1 MNYRGDSSASLAQGY
16 AQYVEAADQETQAVY
31 EVRQSNADLL
41 YVQQEVQPLSSEVP
55 YVPNSIKDSLPTGSK
70 SSSSDQAQP
79 AARQRAWAI
88 PQAADHKSQSSNQA
102 NVYAYSNAE
111 QQSEAGG
118 SGQGQNLQGC
128 QDEPQSNLSPAQ
140 NSPQDWP
147 TAQQAQ
153 KQPPRGNKTTY
164 GSTTGSTQWVRPG
177 GKNAGKQLMA
187 SRGFNAP
194 IQITRVDWGVP
205 LANAQDTWGADEPE
219 PQPLPSAMPAAGVPS
234 VRRTVRPTASF
245 PPLADNDSSA
255 EMSGIP
261 APQQSRQRA
270 SRPPPPAAMHWQ
282 RMWTTDSLDHTG
294 DDVRA
299 CLHIATM
306 PDLVDESGAG
316 SLLSTV
322 YKLPSHLPEHLPWH
336 PTHLFVKNVTG

>member
-1 MNYRGDSSASLAQGY
+1 M
-16 AQYVEAADQETQAVY
+16 Y
-31 EVRQSNADLL
+31 EVGQSNADLL
-41 YVQQEVQPLSSEVP
+41 YVQQEAQPLSSEVP
-55 YVPNSIKDSLPTGSK
+55 YVPNSIQNPLPTGSK

-88 PQAADHKSQSSNQA
+88 PQATDHKSQSSNQA
-102 NVYAYSNAE
+102 SVYAYSNAE
-111 QQSEAGG
+111 QQSEG
-118 SGQGQNLQGC
+118 GQGQDPQGY
-128 QDEPQSNLSPAQ
+128 QVEPQSNVIPAQ
-140 NSPQDWP
+140 NSPQAWP

-153 KQPPRGNKTTY
+153 TLPPRSNKTTY

-177 GKNAGKQLMA
+177 GKNAGKQVMA

-205 LANAQDTWGADEPE
+205 LANAQDTWGADEPAL
-219 PQPLPSAMPAAGVPS
+219 QPLPSSMPAAGVPS
-234 VRRTVRPTASF
+234 VRRAVRPTAAF

-255 EMSGIP
+255 EVSATP
-261 APQQSRQRA
+261 APQQTRQRA
-270 SRPPPPAAMHWQ
+270 ARAPPPAAMHWQ

-299 CLHIATM
+299 CLHVATM

-322 YKLPSHLPEHLPWH
+322 LQSAFPYVCLGALHAQHIYLS
-336 PTHLFVKNVTG
+336 

>member
-1 MNYRGDSSASLAQGY
+1 M
-16 AQYVEAADQETQAVY
+16 Y
-31 EVRQSNADLL
+31 EVGQSNADLL

-55 YVPNSIKDSLPTGSK
+55 YVSSGIQNALPTGSK
-70 SSSSDQAQP
+70 SSSSHQVQP
-79 AARQRAWAI
+79 ATCQQAWGV

-102 NVYAYSNAE
+102 SVYAYSTAE
-111 QQSEAGG
+111 QQSETGR
-118 SGQGQNLQGC
+118 SGQRQDPQGY
-128 QDEPQSNLSPAQ
+128 QVEPQSNLIPAQ

-153 KQPPRGNKTTY
+153 TQPLRSNKTAY
-164 GSTTGSTQWVRPG
+164 GSTAGSTQWVRPG
-177 GKNAGKQLMA
+177 GKNAGKQVMA

-205 LANAQDTWGADEPE
+205 LANAQDTWGANEPE

-234 VRRTVRPTASF
+234 VRRAVRPTAAF
-245 PPLADNDSSA
+245 PPLADNDSAA
-255 EMSGIP
+255 EMSAPP
-261 APQQSRQRA
+261 APQQTRQRA
-270 SRPPPPAAMHWQ
+270 ARPPPPAAMHWQ

-299 CLHIATM
+299 CLHVATM

-316 SLLSTV
+316 SLQSTIC
-322 YKLPSHLPEHLPWH
+322 KLPSHLSEHLP
-336 PTHLFVKNVTG
+336 

>member
-1 MNYRGDSSASLAQGY
+1 MYKVG
-16 AQYVEAADQETQAVY
+16 
-31 EVRQSNADLL
+31 QSNPDLR
-41 YVQQEVQPLSSEVP
+41 YVQQEVQPLSSEIP
-55 YVPNSIKDSLPTGSK
+55 HDPNSIQGSLATGSK
-70 SSSSDQAQP
+70 GSSSDQVQP

-88 PQAADHKSQSSNQA
+88 PQATDHKIQSSNQA

-111 QQSEAGG
+111 QHSEGGG
-118 SGQGQNLQGC
+118 SGQGQYPQGY
-128 QDEPQSNLSPAQ
+128 QVEPRSNLIPAQ

-153 KQPPRGNKTTY
+153 TQPPGSNKTTY

-234 VRRTVRPTASF
+234 VRRPVRPTAAF

-255 EMSGIP
+255 DMSPTP
-261 APQQSRQRA
+261 APQQTRPRA
-270 SRPPPPAAMHWQ
+270 ARPPPPAAMHWQ
-282 RMWTTDSLDHTG
+282 RMWTTDALDHTG

-316 SLLSTV
+316 SLLSTFCKV
-322 YKLPSHLPEHLPWH
+322 PSHLS
-336 PTHLFVKNVTG
+336 

>member
-1 MNYRGDSSASLAQGY
+1 M
-16 AQYVEAADQETQAVY
+16 Y
-31 EVRQSNADLL
+31 EVGQSNADLL
-41 YVQQEVQPLSSEVP
+41 YVHQEVQPLSSEIP
-55 YVPNSIKDSLPTGSK
+55 YVPNSIQGSLPTGSK

-88 PQAADHKSQSSNQA
+88 PQATDRKLQSSNQA

-111 QQSEAGG
+111 QQSEGGG
-118 SGQGQNLQGC
+118 SGQGQDPQGY
-128 QDEPQSNLSPAQ
+128 QVEPQSNLIPAQ

-153 KQPPRGNKTTY
+153 TQPPRSNKTTY

-177 GKNAGKQLMA
+177 GKNAGKQVMA

-234 VRRTVRPTASF
+234 VRRAVRPTAAF
-245 PPLADNDSSA
+245 PSLADNDSSA
-255 EMSGIP
+255 ELSTTP
-261 APQQSRQRA
+261 APQQTRQRA
-270 SRPPPPAAMHWQ
+270 ARPPPPAAMHWQ

-299 CLHIATM
+299 CLHVATM

-316 SLLSTV
+316 SLQSTAC
-322 YKLPSHLPEHLPWH
+322 KLPSHLSEHLPWH
-336 PTHLFVKNVTG
+336 PSCATHLLVMNSTR

>member
-1 MNYRGDSSASLAQGY
+1 M
-16 AQYVEAADQETQAVY
+16 Y
-31 EVRQSNADLL
+31 EVGQSNADLL
-41 YVQQEVQPLSSEVP
+41 YVQQEAQPLSSEVP
-55 YVPNSIKDSLPTGSK
+55 YVPNSIQNPLPTGSK

-88 PQAADHKSQSSNQA
+88 PQATDHKSQSSNQA

-111 QQSEAGG
+111 QQSEG
-118 SGQGQNLQGC
+118 GQGQDPQGY
-128 QDEPQSNLSPAQ
+128 QVEPQSNVIPAQ
-140 NSPQDWP
+140 NSPQAWP

-153 KQPPRGNKTTY
+153 TQPPRSNKTTY

-177 GKNAGKQLMA
+177 GKNAGKQVMA

-205 LANAQDTWGADEPE
+205 LANAQDTWGADEPAL
-219 PQPLPSAMPAAGVPS
+219 QPLPSSMPAAGVPS
-234 VRRTVRPTASF
+234 VRRAVRPTAAF

-255 EMSGIP
+255 EVSATP
-261 APQQSRQRA
+261 APQQTRQRA
-270 SRPPPPAAMHWQ
+270 ARAPPPAAMHWQ

-299 CLHIATM
+299 CLHVATM

-322 YKLPSHLPEHLPWH
+322 LQSAFPYVCLGALHAQHIYLS
-336 PTHLFVKNVTG
+336 